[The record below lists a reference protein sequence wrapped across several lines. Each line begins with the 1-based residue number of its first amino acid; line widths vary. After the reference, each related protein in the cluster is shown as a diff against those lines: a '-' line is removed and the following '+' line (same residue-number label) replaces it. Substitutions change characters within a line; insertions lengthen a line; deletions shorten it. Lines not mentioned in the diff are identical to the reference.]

1 MRWDGFVGNDGA
13 KAQLGAAV
21 DSGRLPHALLI
32 EGPRG
37 SGKRTLAKLF
47 AKAAV
52 CTDGGQVPCGACAQC
67 RKAETGHPDIMM
79 AEGDG
84 SAKSLSV
91 AIIRDLRE
99 QTAVLPN
106 EARHKVL
113 IIADADC
120 MNVQAQN
127 ALLKILEE
135 PPPYMLFVLTVQS
148 RTQLLPT
155 VQSRCV
161 CVSLL
166 GASEQEALSVL
177 VPRFPSLSTEELTM
191 RIRLFSGCIGA
202 VADSVE
208 EDSFSKTIEH
218 IRRVSEAIASVNELE
233 LLRATAPLE
242 KDKPLTDAVLSGVRL
257 VLRDAMVI
265 TAGGKTAVSVSPS
278 SAALLARSF
287 TPRRLH
293 DALAVIEEL
302 ILSRKRNMNQTLLI
316 TLLCARLRAVTGR

>member
-1 MRWDGFVGNDGA
+1 MRWDGFVGNESA

-37 SGKRTLAKLF
+37 SGKRTLARLF

-52 CTDGGQVPCGACAQC
+52 CTAQGQIPCGVCAQC
-67 RKAETGHPDIMM
+67 RKADTGHPDIT
-79 AEGDG
+79 ELTGDG

-91 AIIRDLRE
+91 AVIRELRE
-99 QTAVLPN
+99 QTAVVPN
-106 EARHKVL
+106 EATHKVAIL
-113 IIADADC
+113 ADADC

-148 RTQLLPT
+148 RTQLLTT

-166 GASEQEALSVL
+166 GVSEQEALSVL
-177 VPRFPSLSTEELTM
+177 SPRFPSLTTEDLAM

-208 EDSFSKTIEH
+208 EDSFAGTVER
-218 IRRVSEAIASVNELE
+218 IRRIGEALTAVNELE
-233 LLRATAPLE
+233 LMRATAPLE
-242 KDKPLTDAVLSGVRL
+242 KDKPLTDAVLGGLRL
-257 VLRDAMVI
+257 VLRDALALA
-265 TAGGKTAVSVSPS
+265 AGGQVTVSVAP
-278 SAALLARSF
+278 AEAKRLADSF
-287 TPRRLH
+287 TQRRLH
-293 DALAVIEEL
+293 ETLAVLDEL
-302 ILSRKRNMNQTLLI
+302 IVSRKRNMNQTLLI
-316 TLLCARLRAVTGR
+316 TLLCARLRAATGR